1 MLGLPQSANFE
12 KSDPLPAFI
21 DLAANDGGLSMYRFI
36 SELYPICRSITGD
49 GVRKTLNLIME
60 QIPLTI
66 CEVPSGLQVFDWTV
80 PLEWNIRDAY
90 IKNSAG
96 ERIVDFRAS
105 NLHVLGYSTPVHTR
119 IGLSELREHLFSN
132 PQHPDWIP
140 YRTSYYK
147 PAWGFCLPHRQLLAL
162 PEDEYEVRID
172 STLKSGHLTYGE
184 LLVRG
189 RSPDEVL
196 ISCHVCHPSLCN
208 DNLSGI
214 AVACALAKRLGSM
227 NLRYSYRFLFIPGT
241 IGSITWAAIRQSH
254 LDRIKHGFVVTC
266 VGDRGSPTYKKSR
279 RGDAEIDRAWMYV
292 LKQSG
297 GTFDIL
303 PFAPY
308 GYDERQYCSPGLNLP
323 VGCFMRT
330 PHGQFPEYH
339 TSADDMDLVHAASL
353 DDSVVKALT
362 VIDVI
367 EQNRKYLNLKPFC
380 EPKLGDYGLYD
391 SIGGRSASDFQMAVL
406 WLLNMSDG
414 TNSLL
419 DIAARCNLPWEMLK
433 DSVRALIDAGLLKPV
448 DEPSVPGANASSMA
462 GGSFRSGRVEVA
474 AAARRAAVNDGPL
487 DF

>member
-1 MLGLPQSANFE
+1 MHVAAHGPNFD
-12 KSDPLPAFI
+12 KPDR
-21 DLAANDGGLSMYRFI
+21 LAAPLDLSADDDGRSMHRFVA
-36 SELYPICRSITGD
+36 ELYPICRSITGE
-49 GVRKTLNLIME
+49 GVRKTLNLILE
-60 QIPLTI
+60 HIPLTI

-105 NLHVLGYSTPVHTR
+105 NLHVLGYSVPVHTR
-119 IGLSELREHLFSN
+119 IGLSELREHLFSD

-140 YRTSYYK
+140 YRTSYHE
-147 PAWGFCLPHRQLLAL
+147 PAWGFCLPHNQFIAL

-172 STLKSGHLTYGE
+172 SSLESGHLTYGE
-184 LLVRG
+184 LQLRG
-189 RSPDEVL
+189 RSSDEVL

-208 DNLSGI
+208 DNLSGV

-227 NLRYSYRFLFIPGT
+227 DRRYSYRFLFIPGT
-241 IGSITWAAIRQSH
+241 IGSIAWTAIRQSH
-254 LDRIKHGFVVTC
+254 LSKIKHGFVLTC
-266 VGDRGSPTYKKSR
+266 VGDRGSPTYKTSR

-297 GTFDIL
+297 SAFDIL
-303 PFAPY
+303 PFSPF

-330 PHGQFPEYH
+330 PHGQFQEYH
-339 TSADDMDLVHAASL
+339 TSADDLNFVCAASL
-353 DDSVVKALT
+353 NDSVAKALT

-367 EQNRKYLNLKPFC
+367 EQNFKYLNLKPFC
-380 EPKLGDYGLYD
+380 EPKLGDYGLYS
-391 SIGGRSASDFQMAVL
+391 SIGGRSVGDFQMAIL

-433 DSVRALIDAGLLKPV
+433 QAVRALDEAGLLKPIE
-448 DEPSVPGANASSMA
+448 EPS
-462 GGSFRSGRVEVA
+462 
-474 AAARRAAVNDGPL
+474 
-487 DF
+487 

>member
-1 MLGLPQSANFE
+1 MHVAARGPKLE
-12 KSDPLPAFI
+12 KPDRLAAPI
-21 DLAANDGGLSMYRFI
+21 DLSADDDGRSMHRLI
-36 SELYPICRSITGD
+36 AELYPICRSITGE
-49 GVRKTLNLIME
+49 GVRKTLNLILE
-60 QIPLTI
+60 HIPLTI

-105 NLHVLGYSTPVHTR
+105 NLHVLGYSVPVHRR
-119 IGLSELREHLFSN
+119 IGLSELREHLFSD

-140 YRTSYYK
+140 YRTSYYE
-147 PAWGFCLPHRQLLAL
+147 PAWGFCLPHTQLLAL

-172 STLKSGHLTYGE
+172 SSLESGHLTYGE
-184 LLVRG
+184 LLLRG
-189 RSPDEVL
+189 RSSDEVL

-227 NLRYSYRFLFIPGT
+227 DRRYSYRFLFIPGT
-241 IGSITWAAIRQSH
+241 IGSIAWAAIRRPH
-254 LDRIKHGFVVTC
+254 LSKIKHGFVLTC
-266 VGDRGSPTYKKSR
+266 VGDRGSPTYKASR
-279 RGDAEIDRAWMYV
+279 RGDVEIDRAWMYV
-292 LKQSG
+292 LKQSRSA
-297 GTFDIL
+297 FDIL
-303 PFAPY
+303 PFSPF

-330 PHGQFPEYH
+330 PHGRFPEYH
-339 TSADDMDLVHAASL
+339 TSADDLNFVCATSL
-353 DDSVVKALT
+353 SDSVAKALT

-367 EQNRKYLNLKPFC
+367 EKNRKYLNLKPFC

-391 SIGGRSASDFQMAVL
+391 SIGGRSAGDFQMAIL

-419 DIAARCNLPWEMLK
+419 DIAARCNLPWETLK
-433 DSVRALIDAGLLKPV
+433 EAVRALDEAGLLKPV
-448 DEPSVPGANASSMA
+448 EE
-462 GGSFRSGRVEVA
+462 SG
-474 AAARRAAVNDGPL
+474 
-487 DF
+487 